1 MELVSTV
8 PKSNVFCDLWMAYD
22 KMNKKKKK
30 KKKKKKWSLI
40 TEWVVITKLL

>member
-30 KKKKKKWSLI
+30 KKKKK
-40 TEWVVITKLL
+40 EVVFDYWMGCDY